1 MYNTC
6 KQLLLTI
13 QLVTLYMYYLAEIDC
28 LIIHNYIYGRMISA
42 TNNILLKSFGLVR
55 GLEVQMHVQL
65 QAPSL
70 AETLIGQDDKFSGKL
85 SHSGLMHVN
94 VM

>member
-1 MYNTC
+1 MCVVMCMYNTC
-6 KQLLLTI
+6 K
-13 QLVTLYMYYLAEIDC
+13 
-28 LIIHNYIYGRMISA
+28 H
-42 TNNILLKSFGLVR
+42 ILLKGFYFGLVR

-70 AETLIGQDDKFSGKL
+70 AETLIGQDDKFSSKL

>member
-1 MYNTC
+1 
-6 KQLLLTI
+6 
-13 QLVTLYMYYLAEIDC
+13 
-28 LIIHNYIYGRMISA
+28 MISA
-42 TNNILLKSFGLVR
+42 TNNILLKGFYFGLVR

-70 AETLIGQDDKFSGKL
+70 AETLIGQDDKFSSKL
-85 SHSGLMHVN
+85 SHCGLMHVN